1 MVELANDSSARAIY
15 LRTNVA
21 PMALC
26 DVRTAFRHAI
36 PAGYFSHY
44 EVSDIDV
51 SCSLPAEFRCVVRG
65 MERGNHRE
73 GAAVREVEF
82 CGHHLHAFEEVDKR
96 LRGLGWA
103 PALHGAPVPV
113 SAG

>member
-1 MVELANDSSARAIY
+1 MGTCNVLA
-15 LRTNVA
+15 
-21 PMALC
+21 
-26 DVRTAFRHAI
+26 AFRHAI

-51 SCSLPAEFRCVVRG
+51 SCSLPSELRCAVRG
-65 MERGNHRE
+65 MERGNHRD
-73 GAAVREVEF
+73 GAAVLEVEF

-103 PALHGAPVPV
+103 PALHGTPVPV
-113 SAG
+113 TPA